1 MSELKTLTRATCL
14 LMLLLLSACSLQGE
28 NAFSA
33 EGDGKA
39 AADQS
44 APPAATAP
52 EKAAHGENRL
62 ARESSPYL
70 LLHAHNPVDW
80 YPWGPEAFERA
91 RREDKPIFLSIG
103 YSTCFWCHVMERKVF
118 SNEEIAEYMNE
129 HFVCVKVDREER
141 PDVDDLYMLALQVY
155 FQAVGSSQ
163 GGGWPLSLFLT
174 PAGEPIAGGT
184 YFPPEDLPGRPG
196 FPSVMQRVHD
206 LWMTRRADIERGAT
220 MIAREVR
227 RLSRPGLNLKLVPLS
242 TDLVNASVEAVKG
255 SYDPEH
261 GGFDFNP
268 QAPAGP
274 KFPSPPKLQ
283 LVQVRIPQD
292 MSGKLAEMLDH
303 TLDRMAA
310 GGIRD
315 HLGGGFH
322 RYSVDREWQVP
333 HFEKMLYDNAQ
344 LAQVYVAAFQRTSRT
359 SYRDIASETFDFV
372 LHDLTDPAGGF
383 YSALDAETDGIEG
396 KYYVWSP
403 EEVTSILGA
412 EDAKVFS
419 AVYGLDQPQV
429 FEHGYVLRQRDAL
442 ADVAD
447 RLQLPV
453 SELQLKLD
461 GMRAKMLAARGQ
473 RPQLLRDDKVLTSWN
488 GLMIR
493 ALADGGRIL
502 REQKYVDAAEKAALF
517 ILRQMRDEEGRLYRS
532 WRNGK
537 AHLNAYLDDYAFLVD
552 GLLALHTATKDDKWL
567 NAARRLTDDQIAMYW
582 DEAGHGFFFTA
593 DHHEEL
599 LARPKNAYDSVL
611 PSGNSVSARNL
622 VRLARLTGEARYR
635 ELAEKTLQA
644 FMPKLQETPG
654 GLAYLAVATH
664 DYLAAFG
671 PSDGVGSEGLFAET
685 PADTP
690 TPDDEKTARAERLKP
705 FAVLPEEEAAKHD
718 KVSGSA
724 YLSVARLPAGGKC
737 EVAIVLSVKETWHI
751 NANPP
756 QPDYVLPTEVIVS
769 ASHGTELAGI
779 NYPEGHAFMVEGFDE
794 PLSVYEGK
802 VILRG
807 VLTVPEEAAGQIEEL
822 ELLVRYQAC
831 NDKTCQRP
839 MKMKLTGQIP
849 VAPKGERIRSIN
861 QSLFP
866 EKAKP

>member
-1 MSELKTLTRATCL
+1 MSELTTLTRAACL
-14 LMLLLLSACSLQGE
+14 LLILLMSACSLQGE

-33 EGDGKA
+33 EGDGDA
-39 AADQS
+39 TAES
-44 APPAATAP
+44 APAGSDSARTPQRT
-52 EKAAHGENRL
+52 NRL

-118 SNEEIAEYMNE
+118 SNETIAEYMNE

-141 PDVDDLYMLALQVY
+141 PDVDELYMLALQVY
-155 FQAVGSSQ
+155 FQAVGSKQ

-196 FPSVMQRVHD
+196 FPSVMERVHD

-227 RLSRPGLNLKLVPLS
+227 RLSRPGLNLKPVPLS
-242 TDLVNASVEAVKG
+242 SDPVEASIASLKA
-255 SYDPEH
+255 SYDPEY

-283 LVQVRIPQD
+283 LVQARIPRD
-292 MSGKLAEMLDH
+292 PSGELAKSLDH

-344 LAQVYVAAFQRTSRT
+344 LAQVYVEAYQRTSRAG
-359 SYRDIASETFDFV
+359 YRTIAEETFAFV
-372 LHDLTDPAGGF
+372 LHELTDPEGGF
-383 YSALDAETDGIEG
+383 YSALDAETDGVEG

-403 EEVTSILGA
+403 DEVARILGPG
-412 EDAKVFS
+412 DAKIFS
-419 AVYGLDQPQV
+419 AIYGLDQPQV
-429 FEHGYVLRQRDAL
+429 FEHGYVLRLREPLSDI
-442 ADVAD
+442 AD

-453 SELQLKLD
+453 SELQKKRD
-461 GMRAKMLAARGQ
+461 GMRAKLLAARQ
-473 RPQLLRDDKVLTSWN
+473 RRPQLLRDDKVLTSWN

-493 ALADGGRIL
+493 ALADGGRVL
-502 REQKYVDAAEKAALF
+502 RNQEYLDAAEKAALF
-517 ILRQMRDEEGRLYRS
+517 VLTNMRDDEGRLYRS
-532 WRNGK
+532 WRKGT
-537 AHLNAYLDDYAFLVD
+537 AHLNAYLDDYAFLID
-552 GLLALHTATKDDKWL
+552 GLLALHTATKDEKWL

-582 DEAGHGFFFTA
+582 DDAGHGFFFTA
-593 DHHEEL
+593 DHHEQL

-622 VRLARLTGEARYR
+622 TRLARLTGEERYR
-635 ELAEKTLQA
+635 DLAEKTLQA

-654 GLAYLAVATH
+654 GLAYLALATH

-671 PSDGVGSEGLFAET
+671 PSEQTGSGGLFAEA
-685 PADTP
+685 PADSPMPATTNAAP
-690 TPDDEKTARAERLKP
+690 AERLKP
-705 FAVLPEEEAAKHD
+705 FAVLSEEDAAKHD
-718 KVSGSA
+718 KANGSA
-724 YLSVARLPAGGKC
+724 YLSVARLPAGGRC
-737 EVAIVLSVKETWHI
+737 EVAVVLSVKETWHI

-756 QPDYVLPTEVIVS
+756 QPDYVLPTEVIVT
-769 ASHGTELAGI
+769 ATHGTELAKI
-779 NYPEGHAFMVEGFDE
+779 DYPEGHAFTVEGFDE

-807 VLTVPEEAAGQIEEL
+807 VLTVPEAAAGQIEDI

-849 VAPKGERIRSIN
+849 VAPKGERVRPVN
-861 QSLFP
+861 RSLFP
-866 EKAKP
+866 ARAKR